1 MNQNLIT
8 HPYLSKDKFGFYQI
22 DDFKSYSK
30 VETIE
35 AARRINKTNKV
46 HWNFNDLEFSNYNWK
61 IEPVESIK
69 QLYQRRARQIRERY
83 DYVVLWWSGGADSYT
98 MLKAFVDEGL
108 FVDELATFHNHTG
121 DGNWDSYLN
130 SEVKQVAIPVAEK
143 ILENS
148 PNTKFRLID
157 HFDYQPDLYNVDDN
171 KFDFLYKANAV
182 FSPNQLARRYIR
194 EKEKDYLDLFA
205 QGKKVCFVWGM
216 DKPRIYQIDGKYAIR
231 FLDIVDNAVN
241 PVTQTL
247 NRPWE
252 NDEFFFWSPDA
263 CDLLCKQGHVIMK
276 YLKNVPQQD
285 IDAGWITTKHNV
297 LGSTLINGKIYYL
310 TNNGAHRLIYPDW
323 DTNTYSSG
331 KHDLLLMW
339 SPRDEWF
346 LKDEHSDHRR
356 IYTNGLEKLKQIVG
370 PEWTSMKGIM
380 HGLVRSPSKP
390 YFLE

>member
-1 MNQNLIT
+1 MDQNLIT